1 MSDKYLKLGIFL
13 LTCSLVNQLLGSYS
27 VYLFWG
33 SGKGHQKSK
42 QFDKPN

>member
-1 MSDKYLKLGIFL
+1 MSDGFLKLDILL
-13 LTCSLVNQLLGSYS
+13 LTGSLVNQLPGSYS